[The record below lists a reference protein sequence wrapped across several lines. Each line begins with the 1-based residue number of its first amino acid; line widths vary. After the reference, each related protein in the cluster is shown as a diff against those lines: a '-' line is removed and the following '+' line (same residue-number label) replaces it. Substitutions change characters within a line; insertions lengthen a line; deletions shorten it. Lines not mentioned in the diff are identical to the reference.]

1 MGVYLGDHIL
11 YLVPRNEDAEE
22 AVYLMSN
29 INRAINIRGPGGLEE
44 GVLSLILSFA
54 VPPKDTRIGF
64 LFGREIET
72 NDVILDGY
80 GVSKHHF
87 SISFNDSTGILLVYC
102 ISSRGLTVGEEE
114 LQMGDYQVIEDNAI
128 IHCGKLV
135 FQAVFPD
142 RGPSQAHYA
151 KRLGHYLGSSTK
163 RRNVTVTGAYANP
176 VQPHQHIGQYLEL
189 ETRNNGTFVDT
200 SLFTDD
206 QTGGI
211 FDVRKYRNGQDILKM
226 KEQISTLKHLRH
238 ENIVQY
244 VDCITD
250 QQGNLCV
257 VTEHMPEGDLSTFK
271 PSMLSDVV
279 EILRQC
285 LNGLG
290 CIHAHDLVHGDI
302 RPDNIALRSVF
313 PIDAKICGF
322 GLAADGP
329 IKNVKI
335 GAKYWAP
342 EVLLRY
348 ETPGAAVDIWALG
361 AILLLLCDVFPHRE
375 AEALTRSRKRNRDV
389 NYLLAIEY
397 ACDRL
402 PPSLAQFARGMLSPF
417 PNERWTA
424 DECLEELGRVQVDVS
439 VLPPVSA

>member
-11 YLVPRNEDAEE
+11 YLVPRNKDAEE
-22 AVYLMSN
+22 AVYLMPN
-29 INRAINIRGPGGLEE
+29 TNRAINVRGPGGLEE

-54 VPPKDTRIGF
+54 VPPKDTHIGF
-64 LFGREIET
+64 LFGREIDT

-128 IHCGKLV
+128 IHCGELM
-135 FQAVFPD
+135 FQAVFPS
-142 RGPSQAHYA
+142 RGSSQAHYE

-200 SLFTDD
+200 CLFIDD
-206 QTGGI
+206 QTGEI
-211 FDVRKYRNGQDILKM
+211 FDVRKYRNGRDILRM

-257 VTEHMPEGDLSTFK
+257 VTEHLPERDLNTFK
-271 PSMLSDVV
+271 PSTPSDVV

-285 LNGLG
+285 LNGLTY
-290 CIHAHDLVHGDI
+290 IHSHGLMHGDI
-302 RPDNIALRSVF
+302 RPDNIALRSAF

-322 GLAADGP
+322 GFAADGP
-329 IKNVKI
+329 IRNMKI
-335 GAKYWAP
+335 GAKFWAP
-342 EVLLRY
+342 EVLLRL

-361 AILLLLCDVFPHRE
+361 VTLLSLCDVFPYRE
-375 AEALTRSRKRNRDV
+375 AEALIGSRKRNKDIC
-389 NYLLAIEY
+389 YLLAIQE
-397 ACDRL
+397 ACHRL
-402 PPSLAQFARGMLSPF
+402 PPSLVQFAQGMLAPTSKG
-417 PNERWTA
+417 RWTA
-424 DECLEELGRVQVDVS
+424 KKCLKELGKIQVDVS
-439 VLPPVSA
+439 VLPPVSV